1 VKVENKL
8 LEGPKDDLGG
18 FLSAVDQL
26 HTNVEFLK
34 QNQSFKATSFAL
46 DHANG
51 LLSKSMT
58 QLIEEFKN
66 LFNEHRFG
74 NFQLPPLLKP
84 PICFILIVSTNP
96 KVCSVL
102 CLFCTTQFFYS
113 SICWLCSPKKNQ
125 KNLGNL
131 VINFLGLV
139 IFLCSKPVES
149 TSFTESLLNENQ
161 QVGSPQ
167 SHDNSEDVTLLT
179 SSFHNDNTSD
189 PQVLPDVILP
199 DVIPQLCEMV
209 QWLVAAGHQ
218 EQCLET
224 YR

>member
-1 VKVENKL
+1 MKMEDKL

-18 FLSAVDQL
+18 FLSVVNQL

-46 DHANG
+46 DHANS

-74 NFQLPPLLKP
+74 NFQFHPLLKP

-96 KVCSVL
+96 KVCSIL
-102 CLFCTTQFFYS
+102 SLFCTTQFFYS
-113 SICWLCSPKKNQ
+113 LIYWLCSKKNR
-125 KNLGNL
+125 KSSGNL
-131 VINFLGLV
+131 IINFFGLV
-139 IFLCSKPVES
+139 NFLCSKPVES
-149 TSFTESLLNENQ
+149 TSPMESLLNENQ

-167 SHDNSEDVTLLT
+167 SHHNSEDVTLLT
-179 SSFHNDNTSD
+179 SSSHNNNTSD
-189 PQVLPDVILP
+189 HQVLPDLILP
-199 DVIPQLCEMV
+199 DVIPRLCEMV

-218 EQCLET
+218 EQCLKT